1 MTLSP
6 SKVRKLP
13 IQEPEVLSYPEY
25 FHHQEDDT
33 IDLFDLFKTLWNW
46 KWLIILIFILG
57 TVGSYGVTNILP
69 KVYEASVIFSTEDEI
84 SMKRVVAN
92 PKLMMKLIQNEN
104 LIQTVLTGVIQ
115 ENDLNN
121 EITPAEQALNIL
133 LADNVISFDEEQFKE
148 FKNTQKSSNKF
159 ILNQSIELNNLP
171 QYSFF
176 TVQHSDPKTAQLL
189 ANQLPTLLNQY
200 GLNSEQEFYI
210 RENLKYQKQIDNIQ
224 TLQAKTLL
232 EIESLTGKGTSSIS
246 LVEGGNDINIMTQ
259 LKLRLGEKLA
269 DKALAIASND
279 QNSILK
285 IEKEIIAL
293 ENEISEQDILMN
305 QNDNLRVKFKGK
317 QKIYE
322 TLIDQESSL
331 IANLQKLDQKLANLK
346 SRSVEIL
353 SSATLPSSPIKPKT
367 RLIVALS
374 AVVSL
379 FVGIFLV
386 FVIEFIKNAR
396 SRLQENEEGLSPA

>member
-148 FKNTQKSSNKF
+148 LKNTQKSSNKF

-331 IANLQKLDQKLANLK
+331 IANLQKLDQKLANLE

-353 SSATLPSSPIKPKT
+353 SSATLPESPIKPKT

>member
-104 LIQTVLTGVIQ
+104 LVQTILTGVIQ

-121 EITPAEQALNIL
+121 KITPAEQALNIL
-133 LADNVISFDEEQFKE
+133 LEENVISFDEEKFE
-148 FKNTQKSSNKF
+148 EIKNTQNPSNQF
-159 ILNQSIELNNLP
+159 VINQSIELNNLP
-171 QYSFF
+171 QFSFF
-176 TVQHSDPKTAQLL
+176 TVQHPDPKTAQLL
-189 ANQLPTLLNQY
+189 ANQLPNLINKY
-200 GLNSEQEFYI
+200 SVYSEQEFYVNE
-210 RENLKYQKQIDNIQ
+210 RLKYHNQITKIQKLQSQ
-224 TLQAKTLL
+224 TLE
-232 EIESLTGKGTSSIS
+232 EIDSLTGNGTSSIS
-246 LVEGGNDINIMTQ
+246 LAEDGNDINIMAQ

-279 QNSILK
+279 KNKILK
-285 IEKEIIAL
+285 LEKEIIAL

-305 QNDNLRVKFKGK
+305 QNQNLRVKFKGK

-322 TLIDQESSL
+322 TLINQESIL
-331 IANLQKLDQKLANLK
+331 IENSQTVDKKLSDLK
-346 SRSVEIL
+346 NRRVEIL
-353 SSATLPSSPIKPKT
+353 SSATLPESPIKPKT

-396 SRLQENEEGLSPA
+396 SRLKENEEGLSPA

>member
-1 MTLSP
+1 MTQNPSKDINKTIYVQKDMSQQNYLSP
-6 SKVRKLP
+6 
-13 IQEPEVLSYPEY
+13 Y
-25 FHHQEDDT
+25 EDDT
-33 IDLFDLFKTLWNW
+33 IDLFELFLTIWNW
-46 KWLIILIFILG
+46 KWLILIIFILG

-104 LIQTVLTGVIQ
+104 LVQTILTGVIQ

-133 LADNVISFDEEQFKE
+133 LEENVISFDEEKFEEMK
-148 FKNTQKSSNKF
+148 KTQNSSNQF
-159 ILNQSIELNNLP
+159 VINQSIELNNLP
-171 QYSFF
+171 QFSFF
-176 TVQHSDPKTAQLL
+176 TVQHPDPKTAQLL
-189 ANQLPTLLNQY
+189 ANQLPNLINKY
-200 GLNSEQEFYI
+200 AVYSEQEFYI
-210 RENLKYQKQIDNIQ
+210 NEGLKYQKQIANIQ
-224 TLQAKTLL
+224 KLQAETLE
-232 EIESLTGKGTSSIS
+232 EIDSLTDNGKLFISIA
-246 LVEGGNDINIMTQ
+246 EKGNDNIMTQ

-279 QNSILK
+279 QNKILK
-285 IEKEIIAL
+285 LEKEIIAL
-293 ENEISEQDILMN
+293 ENEISEQDILMKQN
-305 QNDNLRVKFKGK
+305 QNLRVKYKGK

-322 TLIDQESSL
+322 TLINQES
-331 IANLQKLDQKLANLK
+331 IIIDNLQMVDIRLSDLK
-346 SRSVEIL
+346 NRRIEIL
-353 SSATLPSSPIKPKT
+353 NTARLPESPIKPKT
-367 RLIVALS
+367 PLIVALS

>member
-69 KVYEASVIFSTEDEI
+69 KVYEASVMFSTEDEI

-133 LADNVISFDEEQFKE
+133 FADNVISFDQEQFKE

-171 QYSFF
+171 QFSFF
-176 TVQHSDPKTAQLL
+176 TVQHPDPKTAQIL
-189 ANQLPTLLNQY
+189 ANQLPNLLNQY
-200 GLNSEQEFYI
+200 GLNSEQKFYF
-210 RENLKYQKQIDNIQ
+210 RERLKYQKQIDNIQ
-224 TLQAKTLL
+224 TLQAKTLV
-232 EIESLTGKGTSSIS
+232 EIESLTGKGSSSIS
-246 LVEGGNDINIMTQ
+246 RLVQGGNNDIMTQ
-259 LKLRLGEKLA
+259 LKVRLGEKLA

-285 IEKEIIAL
+285 IEKEIFAL

-305 QNDNLRVKFKGK
+305 QNENFRVKFKGK

-322 TLIDQESSL
+322 TLIDQESFL
-331 IANLQKLDQKLANLK
+331 IANLQKIDQKLANLK

-386 FVIEFIKNAR
+386 FVIEFIKNAK
-396 SRLQENEEGLSPA
+396 SRLKENEEGLSPA

>member
-148 FKNTQKSSNKF
+148 LKNTQKSSNKF

-285 IEKEIIAL
+285 IEKEIIAF

-396 SRLQENEEGLSPA
+396 SRLKENEEGLSPA

>member
-84 SMKRVVAN
+84 SMKRVLAN